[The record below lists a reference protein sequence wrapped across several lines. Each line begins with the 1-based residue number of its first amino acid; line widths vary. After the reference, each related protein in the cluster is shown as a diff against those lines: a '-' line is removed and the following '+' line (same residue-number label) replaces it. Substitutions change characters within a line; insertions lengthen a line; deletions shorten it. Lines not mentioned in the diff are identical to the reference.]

1 MTPSKEVSL
10 PVNFGTVEHLQD
22 VDGVRAGVLHDG
34 VSKEQSTSSEVGRD
48 KIDICVDLARRF
60 RRAVTAPSSGE
71 LCRCREKTTASNLD
85 EIWRLNIKC
94 FT

>member
-48 KIDICVDLARRF
+48 KTTSLVGFAERLLLHHLESCVDAGRKPRPPIWM
-60 RRAVTAPSSGE
+60 RSGV
-71 LCRCREKTTASNLD
+71 SV
-85 EIWRLNIKC
+85 
-94 FT
+94 